1 MCITFVSCFFHIYEK
16 DYDTNKT
23 LEWRIERFREIA
35 STGIKLCVYVNP
47 ELLAM
52 IPREYENVI
61 VVEMP
66 TTQIECLCANKEL
79 ELPQQRNIQ
88 KDTHKYMCL
97 MNAKTEFVADAI
109 ERNPWNSTHFAWID
123 FNVSYIFKNGEKER
137 TLRFLKELDL
147 YKLPDQ
153 CMMIPG
159 CWTPYD
165 NVHIAHVT
173 ECIFWRFCGGFFIG
187 DANSLLKFDSL
198 YRQNFETFLQKY
210 NKLTWEVNF
219 WAWLEANT
227 DWKPTWYKAD
237 HNDSIITNLPCA
249 NLAMVL
255 SSSPV
260 SEITHYDYPAV
271 SLFHPSSASYLKI
284 NGEHILNTRYV
295 NYFFNGDGSY
305 LFYDGSR
312 VIQNKNFCSRLVFE
326 NGTSIPAD
334 YEEMN
339 ENTIDLPRYP
349 MYSRGIEDI
358 RLYERNGKARYIAT
372 SVGYHTT
379 GGNRMVVGN
388 YDYKRRAYSDS
399 RIIAPPTDT
408 YCEKNWV
415 PLPGERELFVY
426 KWAPLEIGEIDEN
439 QQLKIIQTHAE
450 TTRLPFFDRMKGSTQ
465 FIEHNGELIGV
476 THFSEDAKVR
486 RYFHM
491 LVVLDKSTYAPLR
504 YSQPFVF
511 EKFAIEFCI
520 GFDISDDKYRFWISR
535 FDRDPALFEVKTHI
549 ISFVNIYAK
558 SEETKTE

>member
-1 MCITFVSCFFHIYEK
+1 MCITFVSCFFQIYEK
-16 DYDTNKT
+16 DYDTNKSM
-23 LEWRIERFREIA
+23 EWRIERFREIA
-35 STGIKLCVYVNP
+35 STGIKLCVYVNL

-61 VVEMP
+61 ILEMP
-66 TTQIECLCANKEL
+66 TSHIERLCANMEL
-79 ELPQQRNIQ
+79 ELPQQRSVQ

-109 ERNPWNSTHFAWID
+109 ERNLWNSTHFAWID
-123 FNVSYIFKNGEKER
+123 FNVSYIFKEKNGDKER

-147 YKLPDQ
+147 YKLPDN
-153 CMMIPG
+153 CMLMPG

-187 DANSLLKFDSL
+187 DAKSLLKFDDL
-198 YRQNFETFLQKY
+198 YKYKFET
-210 NKLTWEVNF
+210 F
-219 WAWLEANT
+219 WAWLEVNS
-227 DWKPTWYKAD
+227 DWKPQWYSAD

-249 NLAMVL
+249 NLAMIL
-255 SSSPV
+255 SPI
-260 SEITHYDYPAV
+260 SEITYYDYPAIP
-271 SLFHPSSASYLKI
+271 LFHPSSASYLCI

-295 NYFFNGDGSY
+295 NYWFNGDGTY

-334 YEEMN
+334 YDEMN

-358 RLYERNGKARYIAT
+358 RLYQRNGKARYIAT

-388 YDYKRRAYSDS
+388 YDYKTRSYSDS
-399 RIIAPPTDT
+399 RVIAPPTDT

-415 PLPGERELFVY
+415 PLPGDRDLFVY
-426 KWAPLEIGEIDEN
+426 KWAPLEIGEILEN
-439 QQLKIIQTHAE
+439 KKLIIVQTHPE
-450 TTRLPFFDRMKGSTQ
+450 TTKLPFFNRMKGSTQ

-476 THFSEDAKVR
+476 THFSEDATVR

-491 LVVLDKSTYAPLR
+491 LVVLDKTTYAPLR

-511 EKFAIEFCI
+511 EKFSIEFCI
-520 GFDISDDKYRFWISR
+520 GFDITDDKYRFWISR

-558 SEETKTE
+558 SEETE